1 MVNDPVKRARF
12 RHFANSPESD
22 DNVAFIEERGQKR
35 PREWVKDK
43 PAVLRD
49 RLHLPL
55 IQTSWVK
62 VGRVEDFPKDGGIAI
77 RHGNAQIAVYQFS
90 SRGEW
95 YACQN
100 MCPHMRDMVLARGLL
115 GDQKGTPKV
124 ACPQH
129 KKTFSLKTGECLSG
143 DALKVRTFPVRV
155 EAGEV
160 FLELPSPAEI
170 EKLVPS
176 PEQCPGATPA
186 AAE

>member
-1 MVNDPVKRARF
+1 
-12 RHFANSPESD
+12 
-22 DNVAFIEERGQKR
+22 
-35 PREWVKDK
+35 
-43 PAVLRD
+43 
-49 RLHLPL
+49 
-55 IQTSWVK
+55 
-62 VGRVEDFPKDGGIAI
+62 
-77 RHGNAQIAVYQFS
+77 
-90 SRGEW
+90 
-95 YACQN
+95 
-100 MCPHMRDMVLARGLL
+100 MVLARGLL

-176 PEQCPGATPA
+176 PEQCPGATLA